1 MFLGPPKLSVVRS
14 SPLYALALFIGSGK
28 KAEKFHITPTAMPHS
43 PPYNNVKV
51 ADPLSLSNIDP
62 PK

>member
-28 KAEKFHITPTAMPHS
+28 KAEKLHITPTAMPHS

-51 ADPLSLSNIDP
+51 ADPLSL
-62 PK
+62 K